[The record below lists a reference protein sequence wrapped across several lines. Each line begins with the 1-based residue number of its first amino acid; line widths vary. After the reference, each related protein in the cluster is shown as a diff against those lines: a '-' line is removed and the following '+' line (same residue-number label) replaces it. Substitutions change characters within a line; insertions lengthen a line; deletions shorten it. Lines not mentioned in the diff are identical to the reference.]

1 MDGPTLGQLSQPVAI
16 HPTRA
21 GFVFGDRLV
30 YADVENLIHVRQPSG
45 DLDIEL
51 PGAFIYRVS
60 YRADSPDKLLIS
72 GQWQTESDVFALEYD
87 LGTGEQHLLECDGLP
102 AQGQRA

>member
-1 MDGPTLGQLSQPVAI
+1 MDGPALDALSQPVAI
-16 HPTRA
+16 QTSRA
-21 GFVFGDRLV
+21 GFVLGDRLV
-30 YADVENLIHVRQPSG
+30 HSDPANLIHVRQPPG

-87 LGTGEQHLLECDGLP
+87 LETGEQHLLESDGLP
-102 AQGQRA
+102 A